1 MQSTEGDKMITL
13 RRSNE
18 RGKTKLNSLDR
29 RHTFSFGDYYDP
41 QHMVFRELRVINEG
55 RVNPGAGFPMQLA
68 SRHGDHHVRYGRRRV
83 EERLLMQHT
92 VTQIL
97 AEAATVKEATPHPF

>member
-1 MQSTEGDKMITL
+1 MITL

-41 QHMVFRELRVINEG
+41 QHMVFRELRVVNEDRG
-55 RVNPGAGFPMQLA
+55 VPLMTLGILTGGLWVGIHCGNYCRNEPSEENARWTLSTSYLFPVY
-68 SRHGDHHVRYGRRRV
+68 S
-83 EERLLMQHT
+83 
-92 VTQIL
+92 
-97 AEAATVKEATPHPF
+97 